1 MEYPDLAT
9 PLCDLLGI
17 ELPFVQAGMGYVAR
31 GELAAAV
38 SEAGG
43 LGVIGAASL
52 TAEGLREEIHKV
64 RARTDRPFGVD
75 VLFATVGRP
84 AGKDGA
90 DDATA
95 RFTREVEAQIE
106 VVFEENVPVLA
117 SGLGDPGPVVP
128 AAHAMG
134 MKVLA
139 LVGNTKNAVRVA
151 ASGVDVVVAQGYD
164 GGGHTGRIGTLSL
177 LPAVIDAVDVP
188 VMAAGGIAD
197 GRQIAA
203 AFVMGAVGVWMGTRF
218 VASAEAYGHDHYK
231 QRIVEIDD
239 EGTTRT
245 RCFTGKPCRVIKNE
259 TTDAWEDP
267 ELQDRIQRFP
277 RQFRVMNEWLGRDP
291 YIEGRRKGNV
301 AIGALAAGQSA
312 AVIHEVLPVAEIVRQ
327 LAGETRDALTRVR
340 GGLRDTAPREAPTSA

>member
-1 MEYPDLAT
+1 MADADLWT
-9 PLCDLLGI
+9 PLCDLLEI
-17 ELPFVQAGMGYVAR
+17 EVPFVQAGMGYVAR

-52 TAEGLREEIHKV
+52 SPDGLRREIHKL
-64 RARTDRPFGVD
+64 RALTDRPFAVD
-75 VLFATVGRP
+75 ILFATVGRP
-84 AGKDGA
+84 SGDE
-90 DDATA
+90 ATTN
-95 RFTREVEAQIE
+95 FTRDVEAQIE
-106 VVFEENVPVLA
+106 IVFEEKVPVLA
-117 SGLGDPGPVVP
+117 SGLGDPAPIVP
-128 AAHAMG
+128 AAHDLG

-151 ASGVDVVVAQGYD
+151 AGGVDVVVAQGYD

-203 AFVMGAVGVWMGTRF
+203 ALVMGAVGVWMGTRF
-218 VASAEAYGHDHYK
+218 VASAEAYGHENYK

-239 EGTTRT
+239 EGTTRS

-259 TTDAWEDP
+259 TTDAWEDQK
-267 ELQDRIQRFP
+267 LQEQIQRFP
-277 RQFRVMNEWLGRDP
+277 RQFRVMSEWLGEDP
-291 YIEGRRKGNV
+291 YIAGRRQGKVG
-301 AIGALAAGQSA
+301 IGALAAGQSA
-312 AVIHEVLPVAEIVRQ
+312 AVIHEVLPVAEIVRRLTAETQ
-327 LAGETRDALTRVR
+327 SALAGVAVGSAAR
-340 GGLRDTAPREAPTSA
+340 TAPAAAPAP